1 MTTAE
6 AHTIANNSINRQI
19 AADVARVIAG
29 QVDADKV

>member
-6 AHTIANNSINRQI
+6 AHDIANNSIDRQM

-29 QVDADKV
+29 QVDADEV